1 MHEHL
6 NQKNNKQENNE
17 QYPNVQGEITT
28 TFNETWEEQQQR
40 ESKEKIDK
48 DIKIFQKL
56 AQYYYDINLATDDTT
71 SNVWKDKLY
80 VIINYAWT
88 EKLVLI
94 GTGNYTPEM
103 FTKKHMDTNLWFLY
117 GPLSLFVV
125 KQNTHDD
132 TDVNPRLFLNEHTS
146 FYSQM
151 SWEARFHQNGNSIE
165 YGKYNKVMSYEE
177 AINELQNASVRKAFY
192 KRTSKRNNLNA
203 TFIKNMK
210 ILKQKEREWIKN
222 WYENKVKFDFE
233 DQEYMKLRTCLFHL
247 AHKNVD
253 EIYTVIQSFDRHK
266 GLFILPKTM

>member
-1 MHEHL
+1 M
-6 NQKNNKQENNE
+6 QKSLDTHHNTQ
-17 QYPNVQGEITT
+17 
-28 TFNETWEEQQQR
+28 
-40 ESKEKIDK
+40 ESKESHSTIEGEIANILHETWKEQQGREHKEKLGNDS
-48 DIKIFQKL
+48 KIFQNL
-56 AQYYYDINLATDDTT
+56 AKYYYGTDIVAGT
-71 SNVWKDKLY
+71 SNLWKDALY
-80 VIINYAWT
+80 VIIQHEWK
-88 EKLVLI
+88 EKLMLI
-94 GTGNYTPEM
+94 GTGQYTPEM
-103 FTKKHMDTNLWFLY
+103 FSKTHDDAHVWFLY

-125 KQNTHDD
+125 KANTHDD
-132 TDVNPRLFLNEHTS
+132 SNTPPKKYLNTHTS
-146 FYSQM
+146 FYSQK
-151 SWEARFHQNGNSIE
+151 SWQVCFHTKNRDIE
-165 YGKYNKVMSYEE
+165 YGKYNKIMSYEE

-192 KRTSKRNNLNA
+192 KRTSKRNNLNT